1 MKTLDG
7 VKLKD
12 LLPDSIAKDGNVE
25 ASSEAIDPHLK
36 FIAEHSGIPSIYIDI
51 DNLSSVALDHLAK
64 QYDISV
70 WRDGWNVSLKRSVL
84 KTAIADKRKKGTI
97 GAVKK
102 ALQSLGS
109 AASIVE
115 WWQTTPKGEPHT
127 FTIYATQPEFDGV
140 IPAEMQ
146 EDIIGMIDDAKP
158 LRSHYNFVVSQDYRG
173 GIGVYGCVRV
183 LAFSSVRSVE
193 AQLAEVNGELG
204 MVAASRAIS
213 KRHLILTA

>member
-1 MKTLDG
+1 MKTLDD

-12 LLPDSIAKDGNVE
+12 LLPDSIAKDGNVA
-25 ASSEAIDPHLK
+25 ASAEAIDPHLK
-36 FIAEHSGIPSIYIDI
+36 FITENSGIPSVYVNI

-84 KTAIADKRKKGTI
+84 KTAIADKRKKGTL

-109 AASIVE
+109 AASVVE

-140 IPAEMQ
+140 IPVEMQ
-146 EDIIGMIDDAKP
+146 EDVIGMIDDAKP
-158 LRSHYNFVVSQDYRG
+158 LRSHYSFVVRQDISG
-173 GIGVYGCVRV
+173 GINAYGCVRV
-183 LAFSSVRSVE
+183 LAFALVRSVE
-193 AQLAEVNGELG
+193 SSSVEVSGELG
-204 MVAASRAIS
+204 MFAGSRAIS